1 MTFTVS
7 EDQMTAVLEA
17 RGIARRLKAV
27 PLPYDRNT
35 GYIADGRF
43 LIPTRCSSC
52 ALRRADPRGDETT
65 CSLPYG
71 VKQRC
76 YRSRKDGLPHYWEET
91 T

>member
-17 RGIARRLKAV
+17 DGIARRLEAV
-27 PLPYDRNT
+27 PFPRDRNT
-35 GYIADGRF
+35 GYIAGVRF

-52 ALRRADPRGDETT
+52 ALRRAVPQGNETV

-71 VKQRC
+71 VRQRC
-76 YRSRKDGLPHYWEET
+76 YGSRKDGLPHYWKET